1 MLVTEQEIHEMKK
14 FVSQLN
20 TMKKSVVVVEGKR
33 DAIALRKVG
42 FSGKILEFY
51 KFGGI
56 VNFADAVA
64 KYDKL
69 IILFDRDKKGRILT
83 GKTIQ
88 LLQRRT
94 KIDLS
99 FKRRLRTITKGKIMF
114 VEQLVCYESYLV
126 YGHMPFCSKASTTL

>member
-1 MLVTEQEIHEMKK
+1 MLVTEQEIHEIKK
-14 FVSQLN
+14 FVFQLN
-20 TMKKSVVVVEGKR
+20 LMKDSAVVVEGKR
-33 DAIALRKVG
+33 DSAALKKLG
-42 FSGKILEFY
+42 FSGQIIEFH

-56 VNFADAVA
+56 VNFADSVA
-64 KYDKL
+64 RYEKL
-69 IILFDRDKKGRILT
+69 IILFDRDRKGKYLT

-99 FKRRLRTITKGKIMF
+99 FKRKLTVITKGKIRF

-126 YGHMPFCSKASTTL
+126 

>member
-1 MLVTEQEIHEMKK
+1 VLVTEQEIHEMRN
-14 FVSQLN
+14 FVFQLN
-20 TMKKSVVVVEGKR
+20 LMKGSIVVVEGKR
-33 DAIALRKVG
+33 DTSALKKLG
-42 FSGKILEFY
+42 FSGQIIEFH

-56 VNFADAVA
+56 VNFADYVA
-64 KYDKL
+64 RYEKL
-69 IILFDRDKKGRILT
+69 IILFDRDRKGRYLT

-99 FKRRLRTITKGKIMF
+99 FKRKLTVITKGKIRF

-126 YGHMPFCSKASTTL
+126 

>member
-1 MLVTEQEIHEMKK
+1 MLVTEQEIHEIRN
-14 FVSQLN
+14 FVFQLN
-20 TMKKSVVVVEGKR
+20 LMKDSVVVVEGKR
-33 DAIALRKVG
+33 DTYALKMLG
-42 FSGKILEFY
+42 FSGQIIEFH

-56 VNFADAVA
+56 VNFADSVA

-69 IILFDRDKKGRILT
+69 IILFDRDRKGRYLT
-83 GKTIQ
+83 EKTIQ

-99 FKRRLRTITKGKIMF
+99 FKRKLTVITRGKIRF

-126 YGHMPFCSKASTTL
+126 

>member
-1 MLVTEQEIHEMKK
+1 MLVTEQEIHEIRN
-14 FVSQLN
+14 FVFQLN
-20 TMKKSVVVVEGKR
+20 LMKGSVVVVEGKR
-33 DAIALRKVG
+33 DASALKKLG
-42 FSGKILEFY
+42 FSGQIIEFH

-56 VNFADAVA
+56 VNFADYVA
-64 KYDKL
+64 RYEKL
-69 IILFDRDKKGRILT
+69 IILFDRDRKGRYLT

-99 FKRRLRTITKGKIMF
+99 FKRKLTIITKGKIRF

-126 YGHMPFCSKASTTL
+126 